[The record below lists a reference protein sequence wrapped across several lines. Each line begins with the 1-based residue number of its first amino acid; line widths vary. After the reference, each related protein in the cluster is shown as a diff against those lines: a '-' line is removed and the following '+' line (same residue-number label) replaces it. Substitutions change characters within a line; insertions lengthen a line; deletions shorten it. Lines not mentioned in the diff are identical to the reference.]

1 MKRIAIQGV
10 SGCFHEEAAERYFGE
25 ITPVECLTFED
36 MFVAMERG
44 DADGAIIAIENSIS
58 GGLLQNFE
66 LLRRYSY
73 TIKGEQYLRIK
84 QNLVAL
90 PGQKIADIKEV
101 RSHYMAINQT
111 RQFFALQSHIRLSE
125 SEDTAASAAEIARE
139 GLLGVGGIASALAA
153 RKYGLEILAAGIET
167 DKHNYTRFLI
177 LDPSIEIKSGRIDK
191 ASLCFTL
198 DHRSG
203 KLAQVLSVLSY
214 YDMNL
219 TRIQS
224 LPIVGKEW
232 QYFFYVD
239 LRFEDYEHY
248 CQAIAATRPLLGE
261 LKILGEYPSAK
272 MDISQEI
279 SY

>member
-1 MKRIAIQGV
+1 MKRIAIQGI
-10 SGCFHEEAAERYFGE
+10 SGCFHEEAAERYFGS
-25 ITPVECLTFED
+25 ITPVECRTFDD
-36 MFVAMERG
+36 MFLAMERG
-44 DADGAIIAIENSIS
+44 EADGAVIAIENSIS

-66 LLRRYSY
+66 LLRHYPY

-90 PGQKIADIKEV
+90 PGQSIDQINEV
-101 RSHYMAINQT
+101 HSHYMAINQT
-111 RQFFALQSHIRLSE
+111 RHFFNGHPHIRLYE
-125 SEDTAASAAEIARE
+125 SEDTAASAAEIAHKQ
-139 GLLGVGGIASALAA
+139 LFGVGGVASELAA
-153 RKYGLEILAAGIET
+153 RKYGLEILAASIET

-177 LDPSIEIKSGRIDK
+177 LDPSIEVDPSRINK

-198 DHRSG
+198 SHRSG

-239 LRFEDYEHY
+239 LRFEEYEQY
-248 CQAIAATRPLLGE
+248 RQAIAATRPLLGE
-261 LKILGEYPSAK
+261 LKILGEYPAAN
-272 MDISQEI
+272 MDIADTV

>member
-1 MKRIAIQGV
+1 MKRIAIQGI
-10 SGCFHEEAAERYFGE
+10 SGCFHEEAAERYFGS
-25 ITPVECLTFED
+25 ITPVECRTFDD
-36 MFVAMERG
+36 MFLAMERG
-44 DADGAIIAIENSIS
+44 EADGAVIAIENSIS

-66 LLRRYSY
+66 LLRHYPY

-90 PGQKIADIKEV
+90 PGQSIDQIKEV
-101 RSHYMAINQT
+101 HSHYMAINQT
-111 RQFFALQSHIRLSE
+111 RHFFSAHPHIRLYE
-125 SEDTAASAAEIARE
+125 SEDTAASAAEIAHKQ
-139 GLLGVGGIASALAA
+139 LLGVGGIASELAA
-153 RKYGLEILAAGIET
+153 RKYGLEILAPSIET

-177 LDPSIEIKSGRIDK
+177 LDPSIEVDESRINK

-198 DHRSG
+198 SHRSG

-224 LPIVGKEW
+224 LPIIGKEW

-239 LRFEDYEHY
+239 LRFEEYEQY
-248 CQAIAATRPLLGE
+248 RQAITATRPLLGE
-261 LKILGEYPSAK
+261 LKILGEYPAAN
-272 MDISQEI
+272 MDIADTV